1 MRHLLAP
8 TSSSSMRLA
17 LVVLLVASCG
27 TDRSSPAGEP
37 PPGSARPGSQP
48 GVDPI
53 SPISSRD
60 SSPSPGAPGP
70 GAEVPSGDPIQWAL
84 PAGWRATPPT
94 NPMRMAQAEIPGPAG
109 AAEMAVF
116 HFGPGGGGGIE
127 ANLDRWVA
135 QMEGGGEP
143 ERGDFESGP
152 FRVTWITVP
161 GTYDPG
167 MMGMAPSEPQP
178 GWRLLGA
185 VVEGEGGPWF
195 FKITGPDETVAAA
208 REDFFAL
215 LRSVRA
221 TG

>member
-1 MRHLLAP
+1 
-8 TSSSSMRLA
+8 
-17 LVVLLVASCG
+17 
-27 TDRSSPAGEP
+27 
-37 PPGSARPGSQP
+37 
-48 GVDPI
+48 
-53 SPISSRD
+53 
-60 SSPSPGAPGP
+60 
-70 GAEVPSGDPIQWAL
+70 
-84 PAGWRATPPT
+84 
-94 NPMRMAQAEIPGPAG
+94 MRMAQAEIPGPVG

-135 QMEGGGEP
+135 QMEGGAEP
-143 ERGDFESGP
+143 ERGAFESGP

-167 MMGMAPSEPQP
+167 MMGMGPSEPQP

-215 LRSVRA
+215 LRSVEA